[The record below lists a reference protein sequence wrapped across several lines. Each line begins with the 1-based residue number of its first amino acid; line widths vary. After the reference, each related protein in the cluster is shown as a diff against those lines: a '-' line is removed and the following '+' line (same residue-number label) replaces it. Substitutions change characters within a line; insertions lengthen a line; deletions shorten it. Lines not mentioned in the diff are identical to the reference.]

1 MRFDFMNLKI
11 NTLVYYK
18 HTLLSTERKMMYY
31 SIPVSA
37 ELTSAF
43 RLPSSFYNFC
53 LCLCLFVTLRN
64 SLLRIALLPF
74 VYSNLTFMNFG
85 TKLNLLQIKK
95 ETYI

>member
-1 MRFDFMNLKI
+1 MNLKI

-18 HTLLSTERKMMYY
+18 HTLLSTEQKMMYN

-43 RLPSSFYNFC
+43 SLPISFYNFC
-53 LCLCLFVTLRN
+53 LSCLCLFVTLRN